1 LTVSANDKGTGKKET
16 ITITNDKGRLSK
28 EEIDQMIKDSE
39 KYAEEDKAIKAK
51 IDAKNQFENYIYQ
64 MKNSIEDKDKLADKI
79 GDEEKSTIKDALT
92 DAQDWLN
99 ANSDAEKDDFEEK
112 LKELQSTCDPIIKK
126 VYEAHGGQGQGGA
139 GGEDE
144 EEEFEEDL

>member
-1 LTVSANDKGTGKKET
+1 MTVSANDKGTGKKET

-64 MKNSIEDKDKLADKI
+64 MKNSIEDKDKLAEKL
-79 GDEEKSTIKDALT
+79 DEEDKSTIKDALT

-112 LKELQSTCDPIIKK
+112 LKEL
-126 VYEAHGGQGQGGA
+126 
-139 GGEDE
+139 
-144 EEEFEEDL
+144 

>member
-1 LTVSANDKGTGKKET
+1 MG
-16 ITITNDKGRLSK
+16 
-28 EEIDQMIKDSE
+28 
-39 KYAEEDKAIKAK
+39 YAEEDKAIKAK

-112 LKELQSTCDPIIKK
+112 LKELQGTCDPIIKK
-126 VYEAHGGQGQGGA
+126 VYEAHGGQGQGGE
-139 GGEDE
+139 GGDDE
-144 EEEFEEDL
+144 EEELEEDL

>member
-1 LTVSANDKGTGKKET
+1 MAVSASDKGTGKKEQ

-28 EEIDQMIKDSE
+28 EEIERMIKDSE
-39 KYAEEDKAIKAK
+39 KYAEEDKAIKEK
-51 IDAKNQFENYIYQ
+51 IDAQNSFENYIYQ
-64 MKNSIEDKDKLADKI
+64 MQRSIEDKDKLAEKL
-79 GDEEKSTIKDALT
+79 EEEDKSTIKDALT

-112 LKELQSTCDPIIKK
+112 LKELQGTCDPIIKK
-126 VYEAHGGQGQGGA
+126 VYEAHGGQGQGGE
-139 GGEDE
+139 GGDDE

>member
-1 LTVSANDKGTGKKET
+1 MGNSILTVSANDKGTGKKET

-51 IDAKNQFENYIYQ
+51 IDARNQFENYIYQ
-64 MKNSIEDKDKLADKI
+64 MKNSIEDKDKLADKL
-79 GDEEKSTIKDALT
+79 DESDKSSIKDALT

-99 ANSDAEKDDFEEK
+99 ANADAEKDDFEDK
-112 LKELQSTCDPIIKK
+112 LKELQSVCDPIIQK
-126 VYEAHGGQGQGGA
+126 VYQSSGGQGQGA
-139 GGEDE
+139 SDSADE
-144 EEEFEEDL
+144 EFD

>member
-126 VYEAHGGQGQGGA
+126 VYEAHGGQGQGGE
-139 GGEDE
+139 GGEGE